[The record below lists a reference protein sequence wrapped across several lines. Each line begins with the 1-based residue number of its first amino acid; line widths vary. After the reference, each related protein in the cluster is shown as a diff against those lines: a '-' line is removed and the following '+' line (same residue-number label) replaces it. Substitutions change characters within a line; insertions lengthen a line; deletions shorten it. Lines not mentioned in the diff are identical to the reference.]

1 MVWLLNSQGMKN
13 RKDTESFCRR
23 IVAIYTDDWS
33 TFYMFTAAMFIFFL
47 GIS

>member
-1 MVWLLNSQGMKN
+1 MVWLFNSQGMKN

-23 IVAIYTDDWS
+23 IAIYTDDWS